1 MTLAVKGDIRKSKA
15 KKRKMK
21 GKNNKKKEKEPKN
34 RKYIE
39 RENTDLETEFNVSS
53 QISDEQFLLGIEEYS
68 KKL

>member
-1 MTLAVKGDIRKSKA
+1 
-15 KKRKMK
+15 MK